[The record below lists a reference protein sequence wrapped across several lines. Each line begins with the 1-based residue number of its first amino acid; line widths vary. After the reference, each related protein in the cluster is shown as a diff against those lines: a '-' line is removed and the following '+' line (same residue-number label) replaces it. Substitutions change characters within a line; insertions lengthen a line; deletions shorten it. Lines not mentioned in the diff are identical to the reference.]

1 MKDIVYGC
9 DGCCECVR
17 VMIMCVREMKYGVCV
32 CKMKYGVC
40 ERDEVWCVC
49 AR

>member
-32 CKMKYGVC
+32 Q
-40 ERDEVWCVC
+40 DEVWCVC
-49 AR
+49 VQDEVWCV

>member
-32 CKMKYGVC
+32 Q
-40 ERDEVWCVC
+40 DEVCWMCACV
-49 AR
+49 